1 MNFRKSLSVLAFI
14 TFAAPLAAL
23 ADAPSGDFHELFEK
37 PSADSPAVASD
48 REDKDDRRNY
58 AEFSVWELVGEN
70 DAARTVISR
79 EDVIRELASSPMPKV
94 EA

>member
-1 MNFRKSLSVLAFI
+1 MNFRKPLSVLAFI
-14 TFAAPLAAL
+14 AFAAPLAAL
-23 ADAPSGDFHELFEK
+23 ADAPSGDFYELFPQ
-37 PSADSPAVASD
+37 PSVDSPAIASD
-48 REDKDDRRNY
+48 REDKGDRLDY

-79 EDVIRELASSPMPKV
+79 EDVTRELAVSPMPRV